1 MLVRQ
6 ISSEIKKRGI
16 IMGASLA
23 NWDKVSDKLFDIA
36 ADLGLKIV
44 LAIIVFI
51 VGSFIIRK
59 LVKIMGSLKT
69 FKNIDP
75 TAGNY
80 IITFVK
86 YALYTVL
93 LVSIVALL
101 GVPMSSVIALIAS
114 IGVAIG
120 MAMQG
125 SLANIAG
132 GIMLLVFRP
141 FSVGDYIVASTGEE
155 GYVKTISLVYTVLR
169 TFDNRIISV
178 PNGGLMN
185 ASISNNTVEPLR
197 RVDLAFDISGS
208 EPADKVADVI
218 MKAVLSTDKVLSDP
232 APQVVP
238 ASTVTDGLTYA
249 VRVWVKTDD
258 YWNVHA
264 ELMSKIPVM
273 LNGAKIARP
282 ETPVRLSNN

>member
-1 MLVRQ
+1 MA
-6 ISSEIKKRGI
+6 EGF
-16 IMGASLA
+16 A
-23 NWDKVSDKLFDIA
+23 NWDKVSDKLFDMA

-44 LAIIVFI
+44 LAVIVYI
-51 VGSFIIRK
+51 VGRFIIRK
-59 LVKIMGSLKT
+59 IVKIMGGLKT

-132 GIMLLVFRP
+132 GIMLLIFRP

-169 TFDNRIISV
+169 TYDNRIISV
-178 PNGGLMN
+178 PNGALMN
-185 ASISNNTVEPLR
+185 ASISNTTVEPLR
-197 RVDLAFDISGS
+197 RVDLSFDISGS

-218 MKAVLSTDKVLSDP
+218 MKAVMSTEKVLGDP

-238 ASTVTDGLTYA
+238 AATVTDGLTYA
-249 VRVWVKTDD
+249 VRVWTKTED
-258 YWNVHA
+258 YWTVHA
-264 ELMSKIPVM
+264 ELMSRIPVM

-282 ETPVRLSNN
+282 ETPVRLSNQ